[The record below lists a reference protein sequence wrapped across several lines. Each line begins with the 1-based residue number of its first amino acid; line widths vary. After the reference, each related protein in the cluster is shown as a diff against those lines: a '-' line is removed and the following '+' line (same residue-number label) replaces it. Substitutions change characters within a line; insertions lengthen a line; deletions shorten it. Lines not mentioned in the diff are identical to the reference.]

1 MAVFI
6 IIFSYL
12 LGSVSFGFIFV
23 KLLKGVDIR
32 EYGSGST
39 GATNIMRILG
49 PFPAGAVFLLDA
61 LKGFLSVYAARTLI
75 GNPYIEIASAVAVVA
90 GHNWP
95 VFFGFKGGRGIAT
108 SLGALAGLFPK
119 VTFWLAVIGFSVVGL
134 TKYVSMGSVVGA
146 FSLPF
151 LIWFMLEGNNIP
163 YLVFGTF
170 LSLLA
175 IIRHIPNL
183 KRIKEGTESKIGQK
197 VTVSS
202 TKKN

>member
-1 MAVFI
+1 MALFI

-49 PFPAGAVFLLDA
+49 PVPAGAVFLLDA
-61 LKGFLSVYAARTLI
+61 LKGFLSVYAARSLT
-75 GNPYIEIASAVAVVA
+75 GNPYIEIASVIAVVA

-108 SLGALAGLFPK
+108 SLGALAGLFPT

-151 LIWFMLEGNNIP
+151 LIWFLLEGNNIP